1 MVKHELASS
10 EYNAR
15 RAECEE
21 GVRRLSRVLPHIR
34 ALRDVSSNDLERYA
48 ASLPETIYRR
58 CRHVVTENERVT
70 DAARSLERGDL
81 PAFGKLMYDSHL
93 SLRDDYQVSCAELD
107 LMVDLARGLAGVFGA
122 RMTGGG
128 FGGCTI
134 NLVRTQAV
142 PEFQRDMASA
152 YEKATGLAPQII
164 TTAAAE
170 GAGEVQK

>member
-1 MVKHELASS
+1 
-10 EYNAR
+10 
-15 RAECEE
+15 
-21 GVRRLSRVLPHIR
+21 
-34 ALRDVSSNDLERYA
+34 
-48 ASLPETIYRR
+48 
-58 CRHVVTENERVT
+58 VT

-81 PAFGKLMYDSHL
+81 PAFGKLMHDSHL

-107 LMVDLARGLAGVFGA
+107 LMVDIAGGLAGVFGA

-134 NLVRTQAV
+134 NLVQTQAV
-142 PEFQRDMASA
+142 PEFQRDMATA

-164 TTAAAE
+164 TTAAAD